1 MDFTDSLLPAGWL
14 WSAHLLYWPILLWAA
29 YRAPWSRLR
38 DKEQSHVWLGA
49 TVAVML
55 LWTMKA
61 GLAEGMQLHLL
72 GATLLVLMFGWQ
84 LAIVSTSFVVAGLA
98 LAEGDGWQAF
108 AMNAMLLGVM
118 PAMVSQG
125 IYRLAERY
133 LPNHFFVYI
142 FLCAFFGGAIAIG
155 AAGLTGAGVLG
166 LSGAYSL
173 EYINYN
179 YLRYVPLIMF
189 PEAFITGM
197 LTTLFVVYYPAWVS
211 TFDDAR
217 YLRNR

>member
-1 MDFTDSLLPAGWL
+1 MDLTDGLLPAGWL
-14 WSAHLLYWPILLWAA
+14 WSAQLLYWPVLLWAV

-38 DKEQSHVWLGA
+38 DNEQSHVWLGT
-49 TVAVML
+49 TVAIML

-61 GLAEGMQLHLL
+61 GFAEGMQLHLL

-84 LAIVSTSFVVAGLA
+84 LAIVSTSFLVAGVA
-98 LAEGDGWQAF
+98 LSEGSAWQVF
-108 AMNAMLLGVM
+108 AMNALLLGVV
-118 PAMVSQG
+118 PVTVSHG
-125 IYRLAERY
+125 IYRLADRC
-133 LPNHFFVYI
+133 LPNHFFIYI

-155 AAGLTGAGVLG
+155 AVGLVSAGVLG

-179 YLRYVPLIMF
+179 YLSYFPLIMF

-211 TFDDAR
+211 TFDDGR